1 MKKSR
6 PEWKRSTDQNWNVV
20 FLQGMEEMTKEESV
34 TITGGES
41 IWYWIGY
48 GLGSI
53 SATIKKTIAG

>member
-1 MKKSR
+1 MKKSK
-6 PEWKRSTDQNWNVV
+6 PECKRSTHQNWNGV
-20 FLQGMEEMTKEESV
+20 FLQGMQEMTKEESV

-53 SATIKKTIAG
+53 DATIKKTIAG